1 MGFYIF
7 LSFAKSVGNDC
18 YYFLKDRIEK
28 NKEAKQS
35 KIGWDVFREA

>member
-28 NKEAKQS
+28 NKETKQS
-35 KIGWDVFREA
+35 KIGWDVFSEA